1 MQIILLKDVDHVG
14 YQNEVVN
21 VKPGFARNFLIPQGM
36 AKMATKAALKM
47 HAENVKQR
55 AHKEA
60 KIKDSAQALADK
72 LAGIS
77 LSIGAKASE
86 NGKIFGSVNSIQLA
100 DAISAKGFEID
111 RKNISLKEDTIKSIG
126 SYEATV
132 KLHKEVTVTLPF
144 EVVAE

>member
-1 MQIILLKDVDHVG
+1 MQIILIQDVEHVG
-14 YQNEVVN
+14 YQNEVVD
-21 VKPGFARNFLIPQGM
+21 VKPGYARNYLIPKGF

-55 AHKEA
+55 AHKDA
-60 KIKDSAQALADK
+60 KIKDNAQAVADK

-77 LSIGAKASE
+77 VNIGAKASE

-100 DAISAKGFEID
+100 EALAAKGFEID
-111 RKNISLKEDTIKSIG
+111 RKQISLKEDAIKSIG
-126 SYEATV
+126 KYEAKV
-132 KLHKEVTVTLPF
+132 KLHKEVEVTVPF

>member
-111 RKNISLKEDTIKSIG
+111 RKNISLKEDTI
-126 SYEATV
+126 
-132 KLHKEVTVTLPF
+132 
-144 EVVAE
+144 